1 VTARAQAILLHRRTR
16 LVAGALACF
25 AVAALLF
32 LLAWDVASWRDA
44 LRAGDVRYQVAPD
57 EEGLWEPSERAPLGL
72 AKTVSGVEDDLEFR
86 RAVRALRLARLE
98 DGTVSD
104 PELALLR
111 NEALARLEAI
121 STGSGDRVRRSR
133 AAGLLG
139 VLGIARLASETQDR
153 VALLESTISSLQYAL
168 ALDPDN
174 ADAKFNLE
182 LALQRGRG
190 LQLTEGA
197 GGANPAP
204 GGAGAKG
211 AGAGDAGSG
220 Y

>member
-1 VTARAQAILLHRRTR
+1 MSARLRALALHRRTR

-25 AVAALLF
+25 LAAALF
-32 LLAWDVASWRDA
+32 FVLAADVVSWRDA
-44 LRAGDVRYQVAPD
+44 LRSGDVRYQVAPD
-57 EEGLWEPSERAPLGL
+57 EEGLWEPAERLPLGI
-72 AKTVSGVEDDLEFR
+72 AGGVSGVDDDVEFR

-98 DGTVSD
+98 DATVSD
-104 PELALLR
+104 PQLALLR
-111 NEALARLEAI
+111 NDALARLEAI
-121 STGSGDRVRRSR
+121 STAEGDRKRRSR

-139 VLGIARLASETQDR
+139 VLGLARLATETQDR
-153 VALLESTISSLQYAL
+153 VAILESTIASLHYAL
-168 ALDPDN
+168 ALDPEND
-174 ADAKFNLE
+174 DAKFNLE

-190 LQLTEGA
+190 IQLTEGA

-204 GGAGAKG
+204 GGAGASG

>member
-1 VTARAQAILLHRRTR
+1 VNRFRPVLLHRSTR
-16 LVAGALACF
+16 LAAAALAC
-25 AVAALLF
+25 LLGSAFFF
-32 LLAWDVASWRDA
+32 LLAADAAGWREA
-44 LRAGDVRYQVAPD
+44 LREGDVRYQVAPD
-57 EEGLWEPSERAPLGL
+57 QEGLWQPDERLPADL
-72 AKTVSGVEDDLEFR
+72 ARNLTGVGDDVEFR
-86 RAVRALRLARLE
+86 EAVRALRLARLE

-104 PELALLR
+104 PELALRR

-121 STGSGDRVRRSR
+121 STGEGDRVRRSR

-153 VALLESTISSLQYAL
+153 VAILESTIASLQYAL
-168 ALDPDN
+168 TLDPDN

-182 LALQRGRG
+182 HTLQRGRG
-190 LQLTEGA
+190 TQLTEGA
-197 GGANPAP
+197 AGANPSP
-204 GGAGAKG
+204 GGAGSKG